1 MGESS
6 STDHVKRVERE
17 LAKEDSLLSNMIEQ
31 APGMI
36 GMAFMFV
43 ITIFLGIWLQPWFDA
58 AGLQAFGESGSRE
71 VRWIA
76 LELVAIFAFTFLI
89 LWLAKNHLQHFIKYG
104 ILFVLFLALCYTT
117 VPGAHILLVPE
128 IETEAFVFTDSED
141 IEENLFAVNSDGS
154 IITHKVMYG
163 SNASDHSFVVSKRG
177 TDASLEW
184 AIELESYPGI
194 PEQFAVIEGDY
205 GYTVNNNAWIWTLDK
220 DSGEILSKYACFEF
234 ENWDGTLVNAT
245 DLVEI
250 GPCVSAL
257 EVIEDAEADTGQ
269 RKGALYILTAENTIV
284 RSETFANSLIES
296 EYVENVSFHRNMAE
310 WQYPQL
316 QSNGEVLLSR
326 QYDSDSLLLATPF
339 GAAMIELETSSSPFV
354 GQGPKPENWADACSL
369 EWIYIPD
376 SDNLM
381 SAFNVI
387 TNPWNESQD
396 LVMSGHEDGD
406 IGAWIVDDDID
417 ELFDEE
423 DRFRGGDSFVGPIAY
438 IANFDLDDHN
448 GDELWIAD
456 GDGIHGLFYESL
468 TEYVTID
475 VELDS
480 ESIMFLDGNT
490 IKATRSAEYQDPTNI
505 TMSMFVLDSGEF
517 DYDTMYNIYGIQWDD
532 MAFFVGIGLA
542 VLLMTALMIRPEWYI
557 VNTVGVL
564 VGAGVIVMLGVT
576 FVPTLIVIF
585 MVLAAIY
592 DAWAVYR
599 SKHMLDL
606 ADTMIGL
613 NLPILLVAPQESG
626 YSMLDE
632 KDSIRPPESKAEA
645 KEGAPV
651 ESKAESVPKQ
661 VVKRKKPKEA
671 MFMGLGDVI
680 FPGML
685 GISCVNYISESGLAV
700 GISALIGGL
709 IGYLV
714 LMTYVAS
721 GRPQAGLPLL
731 NGGAILGYIIGGL
744 IFVGSAAFSF
754 GITL

>member
-1 MGESS
+1 MGESE

-17 LAKEDSLLSNMIEQ
+17 LAKEDSLLANMIEQ

-36 GMAFMFV
+36 GMALMFIV
-43 ITIFLGIWLQPWFDA
+43 TIALGIWLQPWFDA
-58 AGLQAFGESGSRE
+58 AGLQAFGESGSTE

-76 LELVAIFAFTFLI
+76 LELVAIFAFTFMI

-128 IETEAFVFTDSED
+128 VETEAFEFTESEE
-141 IEENLFAVNSDGS
+141 IQEELFAVNSDGTM
-154 IITHKVMYG
+154 ITHKAVFG
-163 SNASDHSFVVSKRG
+163 DNVSNHTMQVSKRSLN
-177 TDASLEW
+177 TSLEW
-184 AIELESYPGI
+184 STSLESFPGSPDI
-194 PEQFAVIEGDY
+194 FAVAEGEF
-205 GYTVNNNAWIWTLDK
+205 GYTVNNDAWVWTLNKED
-220 DSGEILSKYACFEF
+220 GAVMSKYACFEV
-234 ENWDGTLVNAT
+234 EDWNGTLEVPLNQ
-245 DLVEI
+245 DL

-257 EVIEDAEADTGQ
+257 EVIEDPDAEIGEL
-269 RKGALYILTAENTIV
+269 KGAVYVLTSKNTIV
-284 RSETFANSLIES
+284 RLNTFEGELVES
-296 EYVENVSFHRNMAE
+296 NYTNDTELYRKAAE
-310 WQYPQL
+310 WVYPPMFVDGKSL
-316 QSNGEVLLSR
+316 MNR
-326 QYDSDSLLLATPF
+326 QYNSDTWLIGTEN
-339 GAAMIELETSSSPFV
+339 GVVMIELEETAGTYGGSGIAPL
-354 GQGPKPENWADACSL
+354 GWYDEASL
-369 EWIYIPD
+369 EWLYVPETNNPI
-376 SDNLM
+376 
-381 SAFNVI
+381 SALNVVSS
-387 TNPWNESQD
+387 PWDDDEM
-396 LVMSGHEDGD
+396 LAMVGHEDGE
-406 IGAWIVDDDID
+406 ISAWIMDSDKDG
-417 ELFDEE
+417 EFTEE
-423 DRFRGGDSFVGPIAY
+423 KRFKGGDSFAGPIVF
-438 IANFDLDDHN
+438 IASYDIDREN
-448 GDELWIAD
+448 GDEVWIAD
-456 GDGIHGLFYESL
+456 GDGIHGLFYKSMI
-468 TEYVTID
+468 EYVTID
-475 VELDS
+475 KDVNPNS
-480 ESIMFLDGNT
+480 TFIVDGYD
-490 IKATRSAEYQDPTNI
+490 IKTTEEGEIINFGLKAKGMVVS
-505 TMSMFVLDSGEF
+505 SGVF
-517 DYDTMYNIYGIQWDD
+517 NPDTMYNSYGIQWDNT
-532 MAFFVGIGLA
+532 AFLVGIGLA
-542 VLLMTALMIRPEWYI
+542 ILLMTALIIRPEWYI

-632 KDSIRPPESKAEA
+632 KDSINPERKEA
-645 KEGAPV
+645 KV
-651 ESKAESVPKQ
+651 EVNEKPSEDKPK

-685 GISCVNYISESGLAV
+685 VISCVNYISESGLAV

-709 IGYLV
+709 VGYFV

-754 GITL
+754 GISF